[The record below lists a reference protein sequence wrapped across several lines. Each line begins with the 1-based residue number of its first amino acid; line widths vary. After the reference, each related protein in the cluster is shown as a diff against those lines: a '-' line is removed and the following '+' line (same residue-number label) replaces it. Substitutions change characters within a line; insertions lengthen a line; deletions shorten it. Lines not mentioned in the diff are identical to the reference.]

1 MENFNSGHRLSAC
14 SLTMLAL
21 GITKGY
27 NENDYSQ
34 RKGNEQKTDKE
45 WNILCRQDHRSQSE
59 GHNLS
64 LANYSLAGHQETRAL
79 S

>member
-14 SLTMLAL
+14 SLMMLAL

-45 WNILCRQDHRSQSE
+45 WNSVDKTIGARARDTTCLLQTIHLQDTRK
-59 GHNLS
+59 
-64 LANYSLAGHQETRAL
+64 QER
-79 S
+79 